1 MLWIIVILYVVFAN
15 FHSENLF
22 EFWYFQFSCC
32 GVVGPS
38 DFIASQVYSF
48 TIIIII
54 VAFIMSHHG
63 DQYHYRHQNHHHCHH
78 HQNHHHHFDQWSPTT
93 GLAVPL
99 TCCVLLNKRVSVLQ
113 SFQRSKHL
121 KSQLD
126 PPVGDVT
133 FLHHRRSVR
142 SPCWLRTPQNCILA
156 RWSNLGLAGRR
167 PALA

>member
-1 MLWIIVILYVVFAN
+1 MAIPIRIIWIVLMPAKVAEVFFCLTTYQHQRTFQN
-15 FHSENLF
+15 KCLPSPWGVYFHRIQSRTSIFCQTLPRIPKNLLTHF
-22 EFWYFQFSCC
+22 KALDWRVFISTEFKVQST
-32 GVVGPS
+32 S
-38 DFIASQVYSF
+38 I
-48 TIIIII
+48 
-54 VAFIMSHHG
+54 
-63 DQYHYRHQNHHHCHH
+63 
-78 HQNHHHHFDQWSPTT
+78 
-93 GLAVPL
+93 
-99 TCCVLLNKRVSVLQ
+99 SVK
-113 SFQRSKHL
+113 SKHL